1 VCQRQVL
8 STSAAPASSSRRSL
22 SEPDAGRVG
31 LGSEITT
38 GGISRAGLGAL
49 ILPKLSRLPTLA
61 GVQCHLASVPFGFEA
76 EREVPRFPPS
86 CTRVLCE
93 QVAPVVEQTALRV
106 RRGKLETPGAAVLD
120 GRSSQEGPQGT
131 PAGTEG
137 TAMGHLWRT
146 FRKRGKH
153 CKAKAGVCLVGFP
166 ERITSKSMESSGQLG
181 VQARMCRS
189 A

>member
-1 VCQRQVL
+1 MCQRQVL

-86 CTRVLCE
+86 CTRVICE
-93 QVAPVVEQTALRV
+93 QVAPVVEQTAFRV
-106 RRGKLETPGAAVLD
+106 RRGKWETPGAAVLN

-137 TAMGHLWRT
+137 TAMTASLENLPEEGKALQGQGRSVPGG
-146 FRKRGKH
+146 FSRKNH
-153 CKAKAGVCLVGFP
+153 
-166 ERITSKSMESSGQLG
+166 
-181 VQARMCRS
+181 
-189 A
+189 

>member
-1 VCQRQVL
+1 M
-8 STSAAPASSSRRSL
+8 

-86 CTRVLCE
+86 CTRVICE
-93 QVAPVVEQTALRV
+93 QVAPAVEQTALRV
-106 RRGKLETPGAAVLD
+106 RRGKWETPGAAVLN

-137 TAMGHLWRT
+137 TAMMASLENLPEE
-146 FRKRGKH
+146 GK
-153 CKAKAGVCLVGFP
+153 ALQGQGRSVPGGF
-166 ERITSKSMESSGQLG
+166 SGKNH
-181 VQARMCRS
+181 
-189 A
+189 